1 MNHPTN
7 ESRVF
12 SDISKAFNEGI
23 KLGMKECYVNWK
35 PIALKRI
42 TKILQKTIFMC
53 TWKGS
58 YS

>member
-12 SDISKAFNEGI
+12 SDISKAFDKAWNEGMLC
-23 KLGMKECYVNWK
+23 KLKTT
-35 PIALKRI
+35 LKRI